1 MERKKINFDRG
12 NLYTLLTKIFVKL
25 YILAFV
31 FMAPLDGFSQSSNAG
46 SKLVLRSNLQSN
58 MAATTLNP
66 SSNASIKAQ
75 YVIGQTPLL
84 GKVSRSGFEVRQ
96 GFIQPLVNIGFFT
109 QPILQASIYPNPFS
123 DRLQIQFDNIPS
135 HDVHASLYDMRGR
148 LIHYS
153 HFQTPTNNIELELG
167 HLADA
172 KYLLYINTGNQ
183 VITKHII
190 KYNQ

>member
-1 MERKKINFDRG
+1 
-12 NLYTLLTKIFVKL
+12 
-25 YILAFV
+25 
-31 FMAPLDGFSQSSNAG
+31 MAPLEGFSQSSKAG

-58 MAATTLNP
+58 MAATTLTT
-66 SSNASIKAQ
+66 SSNAFIKAQ

-96 GFIQPLVNIGFFT
+96 GFIQPLFNTGSFS

-123 DRLQIQFDNIPS
+123 DRLQIQFDTTPS
-135 HDVHASLYDMRGR
+135 HDVHASLFDMRGR
-148 LIHYS
+148 LIHNF
-153 HFQTPTNNIELELG
+153 HFQTPTNRIELELG
-167 HLADA
+167 YLADA
-172 KYLLYINTGNQ
+172 KYLLFINIGNQ